1 MSATWS
7 AEASAYVT
15 RLKDQKLG
23 YQALKSVDYQ
33 LNMVMHE
40 SDLSRQQDPVGIF
53 ELKIGDPANS
63 RVSQVCLFVRKHC
76 SYTLLHHRVTKHCNL
91 SSITQSYIPSFPN
104 LIAYNN
110 SLMLSVDE
118 LSNECSHS
126 QSSAIKTVKDVVVQH
141 LLLNTFPKLKLTD
154 IQVLMSHDAK
164 KLGSRWVDFV
174 KSWRMERWEMSRRR

>member
-15 RLKDQKLG
+15 KLKDQKLG

-63 RVSQVCLFVRKHC
+63 RVSHYVASLC
-76 SYTLLHHRVTKHCNL
+76 SENRCSRAPFHRRETKRCNL

-110 SLMLSVDE
+110 NLMLSVDE
-118 LSNECSHS
+118 LS
-126 QSSAIKTVKDVVVQH
+126 
-141 LLLNTFPKLKLTD
+141 
-154 IQVLMSHDAK
+154 
-164 KLGSRWVDFV
+164 R
-174 KSWRMERWEMSRRR
+174 